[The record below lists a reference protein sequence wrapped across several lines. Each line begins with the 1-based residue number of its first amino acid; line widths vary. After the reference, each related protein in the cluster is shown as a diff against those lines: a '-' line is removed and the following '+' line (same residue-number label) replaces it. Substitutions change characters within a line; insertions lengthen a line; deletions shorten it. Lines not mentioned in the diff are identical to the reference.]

1 LRLKNTSVSGCLS
14 QKRSTTLLTRFSK

>member
-1 LRLKNTSVSGCLS
+1 LRLKNTSVSSCFS